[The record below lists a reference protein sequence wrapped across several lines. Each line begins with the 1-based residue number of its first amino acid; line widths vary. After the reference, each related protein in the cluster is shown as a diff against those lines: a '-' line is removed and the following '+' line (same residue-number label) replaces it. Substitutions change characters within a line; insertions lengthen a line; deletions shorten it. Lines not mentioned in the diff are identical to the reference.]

1 MPMMMVML
9 MMIMMMHDHDD
20 DGDDDDGEDGDDDDV
35 DDDGDDGE
43 GDFRQYSVFQ
53 LSQDSSM
60 GRILYIFPKR
70 YCPWR
75 NFPNSY
81 IAVGFC
87 FMKYEI

>member
-1 MPMMMVML
+1 MQRQSEVANG
-9 MMIMMMHDHDD
+9 DEDGGDGGYFDGDD
-20 DGDDDDGEDGDDDDV
+20 DGD

-43 GDFRQYSVFQ
+43 GDFQQYSVFR

-81 IAVGFC
+81 NAVGFC

>member
-1 MPMMMVML
+1 MQRQSEVAN
-9 MMIMMMHDHDD
+9 
-20 DGDDDDGEDGDDDDV
+20 GDEDGGDGGYFDG

-43 GDFRQYSVFQ
+43 GDFQQYSVFR

-60 GRILYIFPKR
+60 DRILYIFHKR
-70 YCPWR
+70 YCQWR
-75 NFPNSY
+75 NSQNSY